1 MENQE
6 MNVATATNPTTTS
19 QSEVTN
25 PTVSQYGN
33 NLPPDATDFDPSQYE
48 ESVSPL
54 QYENLPP
61 DATDFDPSEYEST
74 PIKENANTQS
84 TEQTKSTEKPSK
96 NQVYL
101 RGNLCD
107 DPQIKYEGEEGKKIV
122 TARIGINN
130 KFLKDGK
137 TIEEA
142 SFFEVDAFG
151 EAANYL
157 LNINEKTKLEGK
169 KRAWVE
175 IKGKLKQNRWID
187 HETGEDRSKIKV
199 SAFNV
204 SEVKENNIQGSSNT
218 ISLVG
223 RLANEPKFATTKTGL
238 PAAKVTICFNDKDK
252 NGYNVP
258 NYFTVEAYKDA
269 AEAFKDL
276 KKGAKIRLDGRL
288 KQDRWEKDG
297 QKRSAI
303 KIIPKEVT
311 VLRERKQ
318 EQKQEKNQGYER

>member
-25 PTVSQYGN
+25 PTVSQYDN
-33 NLPPDATDFDPSQYE
+33 DLPPDTTDF
-48 ESVSPL
+48 
-54 QYENLPP
+54 N
-61 DATDFDPSEYEST
+61 PSEYEST
-74 PIKENANTQS
+74 PIKENTNTQNA
-84 TEQTKSTEKPSK
+84 EQTKSTEKPSK
-96 NQVYL
+96 NQVSL
-101 RGNLCD
+101 RGNLCA
-107 DPQIKYEGEEGKKIV
+107 DPQIKYEGKDGKKIV
-122 TARIGINN
+122 TARIGINS
-130 KFLKDGK
+130 KFTKNGTEIQD
-137 TIEEA
+137 T
-142 SFFEVDAFG
+142 SFFEIDAFG
-151 EAANYL
+151 ESANNL
-157 LNINEKTKLEGK
+157 LKEKKG
-169 KRAWVE
+169 AWIEV
-175 IKGKLKQNRWID
+175 KGKLKQNHWID
-187 HETGEDRSKIKV
+187 PETGEDKSKIKV

-204 SEVKENNIQGSSNT
+204 SEVKEKDIQNSNNT

-258 NYFTVEAYKDA
+258 NYFTIEAYKDA

-303 KIIPKEVT
+303 KIIPKEVN

-318 EQKQEKNQGYER
+318 EKKQEKNQGYER